1 MASSNSK
8 EDAYDEYTYED
19 FDLSDSDQEPSL
31 HTPVPDDGPVIDV
44 LEESGDL
51 MEVESQAN
59 VSTPMH
65 EECQD
70 KEDMD
75 ESRPRK
81 DITNDDSKW
90 QAPKP
95 LSRAILPSL
104 ELNDK
109 ARVTICKQPFVNEA
123 EWDAEQMEKDAF
135 RALVLDQTKLALW
148 LARRRLISN
157 ESYCTN
163 CPRPIAMGL
172 ITRNIAQRLLRLAMP
187 QMWTTVSCEV
197 AYLKR
202 ETDRLEGVIEIAE
215 GAYLDPPRICALA
228 GVERFGNR
236 CFLIRLPQERCNQKL
251 LIRFI
256 RHRVKPGSTIIT
268 SDWPGYKPLGDL
280 PEGYAHLVA
289 DPDRNVTI
297 QKADNLL
304 EQLAMFI
311 DELQTDCREQ
321 FSSILDEFVWR
332 RICTEKRFSRFKG
345 LIESRTG
352 PGHNVHKIVRV
363 GHVFAEPLDWSILR
377 SNCLQIAEGAYL
389 DPPRICA
396 LAGVER
402 FGNRCFLIRLPQE
415 RCNQKLLIRFI
426 RHRVKPGSTIITS
439 DWPGYKPLGDLPEGY
454 AHLVADPDR
463 NVTIQ
468 KADNL
473 LEQLAMF
480 IDELQTD
487 CREQFSSILDEFVW
501 RRICTEK
508 RFSRVCYILAQLY
521 NVS

>member
-8 EDAYDEYTYED
+8 EDAYDDYTYED

-59 VSTPMH
+59 ISTPVD

-75 ESRPRK
+75 EPRPRK
-81 DITNDDSKW
+81 DVTNDDSKW

-104 ELNDK
+104 EQNDK
-109 ARVTICKQPFVNEA
+109 ARVTICRQPFVSEA
-123 EWDAEQMEKDAF
+123 EWDAEQVEKDAF

-172 ITRNIAQRLLRLAMP
+172 SREISHNDFYVWRCRKCGRRFPVRLRSVFDKLKCTMDVLVYLIYMWAEGATFDEMCNETGAPPAVVTVFINRLRAVCS
-187 QMWTTVSCEV
+187 W
-197 AYLKR
+197 YLKR

-332 RICTEKRFSRFKG
+332 RICTEKRFSR
-345 LIESRTG
+345 
-352 PGHNVHKIVRV
+352 
-363 GHVFAEPLDWSILR
+363 
-377 SNCLQIAEGAYL
+377 
-389 DPPRICA
+389 
-396 LAGVER
+396 
-402 FGNRCFLIRLPQE
+402 
-415 RCNQKLLIRFI
+415 
-426 RHRVKPGSTIITS
+426 
-439 DWPGYKPLGDLPEGY
+439 
-454 AHLVADPDR
+454 
-463 NVTIQ
+463 
-468 KADNL
+468 
-473 LEQLAMF
+473 
-480 IDELQTD
+480 
-487 CREQFSSILDEFVW
+487 
-501 RRICTEK
+501 
-508 RFSRVCYILAQLY
+508 VCYILAQLY